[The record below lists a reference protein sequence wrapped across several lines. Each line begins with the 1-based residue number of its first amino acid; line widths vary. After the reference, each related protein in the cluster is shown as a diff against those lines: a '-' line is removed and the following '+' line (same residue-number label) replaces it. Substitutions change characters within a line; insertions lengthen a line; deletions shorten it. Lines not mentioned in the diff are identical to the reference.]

1 MTANKILLAD
11 DDSSFLQVMLF
22 NLTELGY
29 QVDTAEDGVIALTK
43 FKKHK
48 YPLVIT
54 DVRMPRMD
62 GLALLNEIK
71 ILSPETLVIVVTA
84 FGEVDVAVNAMK
96 AGAFDFIPKPCN
108 RDHFRITV
116 KKALE
121 HIGLKQKVKE
131 LQTRLD
137 SSQKKMLYKSEK
149 MSSVISLSERVAE
162 TDATVLIQ
170 GESGTGKE
178 LLARHIHKQ
187 SPRSSKPF
195 VAVNCA
201 AIPRDLLES
210 ELFGHVK
217 GAFTGVIR
225 NRKGKFEQA
234 GEGTLFLDEIAE
246 LPVEVQPRLLR
257 ALQENKIDLVGGE
270 KPVPVQARI
279 ITATNRDLD
288 LEVKEGR
295 FREDLFFRVNIFP
308 ITLPPLRERRG
319 DILVL
324 IHHFLDKYGKGKS
337 FTLSKK
343 VIATLEALDWPGNV
357 RELENICQRLVIQAD
372 GEKIDE
378 TLLPDNLHHFTPG
391 ASQSGDV
398 TFQLPKSGFS
408 LVQLEKEIIEK
419 SLEIN
424 QFNQTKTAK
433 YLGIARHVLLYRLEK
448 YGIDLKGRRG

>member
-1 MTANKILLAD
+1 
-11 DDSSFLQVMLF
+11 
-22 NLTELGY
+22 
-29 QVDTAEDGVIALTK
+29 
-43 FKKHK
+43 
-48 YPLVIT
+48 
-54 DVRMPRMD
+54 
-62 GLALLNEIK
+62 
-71 ILSPETLVIVVTA
+71 
-84 FGEVDVAVNAMK
+84 
-96 AGAFDFIPKPCN
+96 
-108 RDHFRITV
+108 
-116 KKALE
+116 
-121 HIGLKQKVKE
+121 
-131 LQTRLD
+131 
-137 SSQKKMLYKSEK
+137 MLYKSEK

-217 GAFTGVIR
+217 GAFTGAIR